1 MKNSLVMHYK
11 LICSDID
18 GTLLDVN
25 RKLSSKTIESV
36 KRIHPSIPFILVS
49 SRMPK
54 SIRLLQKELDAYDS
68 PLIAYNGAL
77 IIGKHGKVINSIEIP
92 FSITN
97 QICTFLPDNSVH
109 FSLYNQDE
117 WLVPSIDYWAK
128 REQNNTRVSPEV
140 RPLSETL
147 SLWKKNQ
154 KGAHKIMAMG
164 KASELNQVESF
175 IIKTFKDQV
184 NIYRSKDTYLEI
196 SNKKTDKASA
206 LKYLLTNIY
215 PHLKMNDV
223 MAFGDNH
230 NDKTMLEQVGLG
242 IAVANAKSEILACT
256 SIHTLTNHNHGVAL
270 AIQKYN

>member
-1 MKNSLVMHYK
+1 MHYK

-25 RKLSSKTIESV
+25 RKLSSETIEAV

-54 SIRLLQKELDAYDS
+54 SIRLLQKELDTYDS

-184 NIYRSKDTYLEI
+184 NFYRSKDTYLEI

-206 LKYLLTNIY
+206 LKYLLTKIY

-242 IAVANAKSEILACT
+242 IAVANAKSEILACA
-256 SIHTLTNHNHGVAL
+256 SFHTLTNHKHGVAL
-270 AIQKYN
+270 AIEKYN

>member
-1 MKNSLVMHYK
+1 MHYK

-54 SIRLLQKELDAYDS
+54 SIRLLQKELDTYDS

-184 NIYRSKDTYLEI
+184 NFYRSKDTYLEI

-256 SIHTLTNHNHGVAL
+256 SFHTLTNHNHGVAL